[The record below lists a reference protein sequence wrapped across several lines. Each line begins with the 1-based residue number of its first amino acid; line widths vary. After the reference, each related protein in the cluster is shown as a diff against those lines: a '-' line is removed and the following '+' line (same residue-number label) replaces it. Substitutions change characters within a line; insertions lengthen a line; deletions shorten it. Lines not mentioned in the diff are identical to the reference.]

1 MYSKIFKTIF
11 DGSLHGNFDATVT
24 FMALIVLAERGGIVD
39 MTPRA
44 IAAQCG
50 YPIEVIERGIAEL
63 EMPDPESRTPDDEG
77 RRILRMDCH
86 RTWGWR
92 ITNFD
97 TYHAMRTREDRREY
111 FRERIALKRAAA
123 RAMSPIVTP
132 VTKVS
137 EITYSDS
144 DSDSDVNKDLR
155 VRADLD
161 RAAARPVIETQFEAF
176 QRIYPKRAGSQRWAD
191 AKKHTNARLREGI
204 TWERILAG
212 TARYAAYCLAT
223 GKVRTETV
231 QQAATFVGKNLGFDV
246 PWDLPLNGAEVKV
259 DQNISVSL
267 DWLKQQESK
276 DAKS

>member
-39 MTPRA
+39 MTPKA

-50 YPIEVIERGIAEL
+50 YPIDVIERGIAEL
-63 EMPDPESRTPDDEG
+63 EMPDPQSRTPDEEG

-86 RTWGWR
+86 RDWGWR

-111 FRERIALKRAAA
+111 FRARIALKRAAA
-123 RAMSPIVTP
+123 RAMSPNVTP
-132 VTKVS
+132 VTNVS

-155 VRADLD
+155 VRKDLD
-161 RAAARPVIETQFEAF
+161 RAAARPLVETDFAVF
-176 QRIYPKRAGSQRWAD
+176 QKLYPKRAGSQRWAD
-191 AKKHTNARLREGI
+191 AQKHINARLREGV
-204 TWERILAG
+204 TWERILKG
-212 TARYAAYCLAT
+212 TTRYAAYCRVT
-223 GKVRTETV
+223 GKVHTETV
-231 QQAATFVGKNLGFDV
+231 QQAATFVGKNLGFDE
-246 PWDLPLNGAEVKV
+246 PWDLPLNGAEAKV
-259 DQNISVSL
+259 DQNISASQ
-267 DWLKQQESK
+267 DWLQAQESK
-276 DAKS
+276 DAKT